1 MNQEYSG
8 TKLALLLA
16 AGELF
21 AEYGLEGA
29 SIRAIAEK
37 AGANIAA
44 INYHFGSKESLFL
57 AVVNHLMQENFEKIN
72 LDEHLAR
79 AHTLRKPEEFS
90 ELIRDMVYR
99 RFQVFFD
106 TAEPEWHIRLFLRV
120 FLESAALL
128 EDLVH
133 KCFDPDLYAVQ
144 QIFRLVNPRLNED
157 EVEQFAL
164 GFMAHISFFC
174 ISKMPILVHLKQDK
188 YSEAFLKQTA
198 DHIIKLITAGLGL
211 PNPVRTTMTVSN

>member
-8 TKLALLLA
+8 TKLALLQA

-37 AGANIAA
+37 ANANIAA

-57 AVVNHLMQENFEKIN
+57 AVLNHLMQENYRRIN
-72 LDEHLAR
+72 TDEYLAR
-79 AHTLRKPEEFS
+79 ARTLRKPEEFS
-90 ELIRDMVYR
+90 ALIRDMVYR

-106 TAEPEWHIRLFLRV
+106 SAEPEWHVRLFLRV
-120 FLESAALL
+120 FLESTELV
-128 EDLVH
+128 ENLVH
-133 KCFDPDLYAVQ
+133 DCFDPDMCVLHE
-144 QIFRLVNPRLNED
+144 IFHLANPRLNED
-157 EVEQFAL
+157 ELDQFAL

-174 ISKMPILVHLKQDK
+174 ISRLPILVHLKQDK
-188 YSEAFLKQTA
+188 YSDSFLENTA
-198 DHIIKLITAGLGL
+198 NHIAKLLTAGLGL
-211 PNPVRTTMTVSN
+211 PNPVQTTAAANN